1 MTAAVTTGATPTANK
16 AVVAAELR
24 RAIERQARRRG
35 GRGQD
40 GTMPGVLLLQA
51 APEWVDDPELR
62 VTGFEDDRAEAATV
76 AACPTVLAVLDALA
90 SHHGTERYL
99 VILTSCDDEELGGS
113 VLAQAIGN
121 RVYTINRWDLVLDA
135 FGARR
140 RGPGV
145 SGKEKPWL
153 AGALLDAQPPGGWG
167 KVSGPILTLDLV
179 MSRLVGVRFGIS
191 DGRDEATMD
200 AAALL
205 EWTRNELRVSE
216 FLQLRREERDGL
228 ADWLRDSV
236 GSVARV
242 VFGML
247 ESAEAADV
255 IPVGLALRGLT
266 EPDAWRRRALAT
278 AMVRAEERF
287 FGGHPP
293 AKADLRAFAEA
304 AESLISRW
312 SDGPYA
318 LQAGDLCVRAQH
330 ILAELGA
337 ADLAAASPVL
347 DAGFETRLAS
357 LADVI
362 ARVLPDPRP
371 IDLRAAE
378 AALDLVLNH
387 VRAVAHPAEC
397 AAAEAALSAAR
408 WLAGDE
414 PLPGTLAEGAMR
426 MLRDWAWADR
436 ALAVVSQASTG
447 GMPKLAVAYAALCKA
462 VGQRRSR
469 LDQGFAQKLAAWT
482 ETSGSTDDLLLV
494 ENVLDRIARPVAER
508 GAPLLLVLDG
518 MSAAVG
524 CQLAA
529 DIIVGKRWVEVGR
542 REDGREPVL
551 ATVPS
556 ITSISRT
563 SLLSGALRSGGQG
576 EERAGFSAF
585 WRPRATHL
593 FHKGDLRAEPGSRL
607 SSVVRDALHESGA
620 VVAVVLNT
628 VDDTLDHGREGDE
641 PEWRVEHV
649 KYLSE
654 LLDEA
659 ARAGRPVILT
669 SDHGH
674 IRDQGLAI
682 HDERSPSARY
692 RAGTPG
698 PGEISVRGPRV
709 LAADG
714 EIVAAWD
721 ERIRYAPRKDG
732 YHGGAAPSEVVV
744 PAFIFVP
751 PELPLPRS
759 WHVLSPGWHAPPWW
773 NSVLPGSITAEAAD
787 PAEEV
792 LFQMN
797 EVISVSPSGDSLGSQ
812 VTGSELFAT
821 QRRLARRAPA
831 PGQIA
836 RLIDRLAEAGG
847 KVPVVVAADAVGEP
861 PFRMAG
867 YLAQVARLLNVDG
880 YRVIGT
886 ADQDR
891 TVELNIALLQQQFL
905 ADEP

>member
-1 MTAAVTTGATPTANK
+1 MTAAVTTGAIPTANK

-24 RAIERQARRRG
+24 RAIERRARRRG

-90 SHHGTERYL
+90 SHHCTERYL

-247 ESAEAADV
+247 ESADAADV

-347 DAGFETRLAS
+347 DAGFETRLAG

-397 AAAEAALSAAR
+397 AAAEAARQRWPAGWPSTNRCRAPWPRALCGCCATGPGPIGPWPSSLRPERAGCRSWRSPTQRSARLSAKR
-408 WLAGDE
+408 
-414 PLPGTLAEGAMR
+414 
-426 MLRDWAWADR
+426 R
-436 ALAVVSQASTG
+436 A
-447 GMPKLAVAYAALCKA
+447 
-462 VGQRRSR
+462 R

-508 GAPLLLVLDG
+508 GPPLLLVLDG

-576 EERAGFSAF
+576 EERAGFAAF
-585 WRPRATHL
+585 WHPRATHL
-593 FHKGDLRAEPGSRL
+593 FHKGDLRG
-607 SSVVRDALHESGA
+607 
-620 VVAVVLNT
+620 
-628 VDDTLDHGREGDE
+628 
-641 PEWRVEHV
+641 
-649 KYLSE
+649 
-654 LLDEA
+654 
-659 ARAGRPVILT
+659 
-669 SDHGH
+669 
-674 IRDQGLAI
+674 
-682 HDERSPSARY
+682 
-692 RAGTPG
+692 
-698 PGEISVRGPRV
+698 
-709 LAADG
+709 
-714 EIVAAWD
+714 
-721 ERIRYAPRKDG
+721 
-732 YHGGAAPSEVVV
+732 
-744 PAFIFVP
+744 
-751 PELPLPRS
+751 
-759 WHVLSPGWHAPPWW
+759 
-773 NSVLPGSITAEAAD
+773 
-787 PAEEV
+787 
-792 LFQMN
+792 
-797 EVISVSPSGDSLGSQ
+797 
-812 VTGSELFAT
+812 
-821 QRRLARRAPA
+821 
-831 PGQIA
+831 
-836 RLIDRLAEAGG
+836 
-847 KVPVVVAADAVGEP
+847 
-861 PFRMAG
+861 
-867 YLAQVARLLNVDG
+867 
-880 YRVIGT
+880 
-886 ADQDR
+886 
-891 TVELNIALLQQQFL
+891 
-905 ADEP
+905 